1 MIEKDSHKSFPK
13 LMSYAKSYANFSSTL
28 RTLDLPDLHFIQ
40 TALTNSEK
48 AKHAVIDSISTHSQR
63 VDFHATK
70 VTSITKRICYLII
83 K

>member
-48 AKHAVIDSISTHSQR
+48 AKHAVR
-63 VDFHATK
+63 
-70 VTSITKRICYLII
+70 RLIPYPHI
-83 K
+83 LKELIFMRQK